1 MTLGSSRARKSQ
13 AFTLAC
19 ALALWSMAAR
29 AQSDDSDP
37 VTRTAAR
44 DLALQGSEAFDR
56 GEFSA
61 ALDLFQR
68 AGALVRAPTISLMQ
82 ARSLVQLG
90 RWVEALDTYE
100 AAQHLPGID
109 PANPAFSAAIASAA
123 DESRALKGRIPRLKI
138 DIEGGAPADAEVLLD
153 GRKLPTALVG
163 VEIPCDPGE
172 HEVEV
177 RAPNHAP
184 LTKTVALTEG
194 TRELVSVP
202 LAVPAPAPVARV
214 EAAPT
219 PPFPPPA
226 PEAPP
231 EDDQLRTMSWVGLI
245 GGGASMGVGLVTS
258 ILALNKRSELESV
271 CLPGC
276 PPAYRD
282 DIGQF
287 RTYRNVSYVTIGLG
301 AAAAALGGGYLLFSR
316 RAESHSAALYVS
328 PSGVR
333 VVTAF

>member
-1 MTLGSSRARKSQ
+1 MISGSRGWKSPPF
-13 AFTLAC
+13 ALAC
-19 ALALWSMAAR
+19 ALALWSAAAR
-29 AQSDDSDP
+29 AQSDDADP

-56 GEFSA
+56 GEYSA

-68 AGALVRAPTISLMQ
+68 AAALVRAPTISLMQ

-100 AAQHLPGID
+100 AAQHQPGID

-123 DESRALKGRIPRLKI
+123 DESRALKARLPRLKI
-138 DIEGGAPADAEVLLD
+138 EIEGGAPADVEVLLD
-153 GRKLPTALVG
+153 GRKLPSALVG

-172 HEVEV
+172 HQLEV
-177 RAPNHAP
+177 RAPKHAP
-184 LTKTVALTEG
+184 LARTVALSEG

-202 LAVPAPAPVARV
+202 LAVPPPAPVPRAAPAP
-214 EAAPT
+214 APL
-219 PPFPPPA
+219 PPPPA
-226 PEAPP
+226 PAPTQ
-231 EDDQLRTMSWVGLI
+231 DDQLRTLSWVGLI
-245 GGGASMGVGLVTS
+245 GGSASVGVGIVTS
-258 ILALNKRSELESV
+258 ILALNKRSKLESV

-287 RTYRNVSYVTIGLG
+287 RTYRNVSYLTIGLG

-316 RAESHSAALYVS
+316 RAESHSASLYLE